1 MLFCGVVPR
10 ITVTGYAPPRRAPLS
25 EMIRSGKRGVISS
38 SSPAGSVGRYAR
50 ERHRWCSVFPTYFE
64 LATSV
69 IPMTVALSASK
80 LGIIKVEFDQQNGDT
95 LWEACNVDYATLFDR
110 RYYET
115 AAGYCI
121 ETSEV
126 TAAIFPRREFAA
138 SGLNHEVILC
148 NLHTGSNAFY

>member
-1 MLFCGVVPR
+1 
-10 ITVTGYAPPRRAPLS
+10 
-25 EMIRSGKRGVISS
+25 
-38 SSPAGSVGRYAR
+38 
-50 ERHRWCSVFPTYFE
+50 
-64 LATSV
+64 
-69 IPMTVALSASK
+69 MTVALSASK
-80 LGIIKVEFDQQNGDT
+80 LGIIKVELDQQNGDT

-115 AAGYCI
+115 AAAGYCI

-138 SGLNHEVILC
+138 SASGLNHEKILC